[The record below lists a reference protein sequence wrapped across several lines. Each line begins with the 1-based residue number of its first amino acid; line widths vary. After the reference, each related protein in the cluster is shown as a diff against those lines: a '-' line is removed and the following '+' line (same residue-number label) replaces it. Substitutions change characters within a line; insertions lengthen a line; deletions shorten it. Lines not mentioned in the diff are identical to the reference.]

1 MYIKISEI
9 KPLPRHSLYIRYNN
23 GVEGKLD
30 LSDTVGKGVFS
41 KFEDV
46 NFFNEVWIG
55 ENGAPTWNDEI
66 DIDPIN
72 PYLIITGK
80 TFEEFLS
87 DEKKFQNAGN

>member
-1 MYIKISEI
+1 VNIRIEEI
-9 KPLPRHSLYIRYNN
+9 KAMPNYNLHIKYNN
-23 GVEGKLD
+23 GVEGDLD
-30 LSDTVGKGVFS
+30 LSNQVGKGVFS
-41 KFEDV
+41 KFKDIA
-46 NFFNEVWIG
+46 FFNKVWIG

-87 DEKKFQNAGN
+87 DEKKFQNARN